1 MPQAQAARAA
11 EEAERAALSADRQA
25 REEAARRQRSEPV
38 YEEPE
43 QVQEQQP
50 SGGNTWTDADAQARA
65 EGYGDAGL
73 KKAFEEY
80 NEKYG
85 TNIQPVTQ
93 EDLDRWGINFDD

>member
-11 EEAERAALSADRQA
+11 EEAERAA
-25 REEAARRQRSEPV
+25 REEDARRQQSEPV
-38 YEEPE
+38 YEESE
-43 QVQEQQP
+43 QVQEQQL
-50 SGGNTWTDADAQARA
+50 SGGNTWTDADIQARA

-85 TNIQPVTQ
+85 TNLQPVTQ